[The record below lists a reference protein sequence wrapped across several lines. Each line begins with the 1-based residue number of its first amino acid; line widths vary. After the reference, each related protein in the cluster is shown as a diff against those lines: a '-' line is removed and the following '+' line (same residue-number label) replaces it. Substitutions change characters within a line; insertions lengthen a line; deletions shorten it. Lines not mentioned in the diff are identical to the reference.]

1 MPVSEHAFGE
11 LRSDVVA
18 LKVARAGSD
27 VNDRNVDRRLT
38 NIERMS
44 GAILLL
50 VIGAIVSGAWE
61 FVAHGGLSNVPH

>member
-1 MPVSEHAFGE
+1 MAISDQAFAE
-11 LRSDVVA
+11 LRNEVVA

-27 VNDRNVDRRLT
+27 VTERNNDRRLT

-50 VIGAIVSGAWE
+50 VIGAIVGGAWE
-61 FVAHGGLSNVPH
+61 FIARGGLNVPH

>member
-1 MPVSEHAFGE
+1 MPISEQAFAE
-11 LRSDVVA
+11 LRNDVVA

-27 VNDRNVDRRLT
+27 VNDKNVDRRLT

-50 VIGAIVSGAWE
+50 VIGAIIGTLWE
-61 FVAHGGLSNVPH
+61 FIARGGLNVPH